1 MSPDQDA
8 PMSAVVVLDAGHDR
22 NGNPRRIL
30 WHPRTGRTADEGYE
44 GDGPR
49 RLCETF
55 GLAHAEVV
63 HRAPITATEYRGILK
78 AGPA

>member
-8 PMSAVVVLDAGHDR
+8 PMSAIVVLDAGHDR

-55 GLAHAEVV
+55 GLAHAEIWFVEPI
-63 HRAPITATEYRGILK
+63 RAAEYRLILK
-78 AGPA
+78 AGTA